1 MSSGK
6 IEGNYL
12 KNVQNSLILDES
24 AIFNDY
30 YIQKS
35 INSESKS
42 FIKGSKKDF
51 DLKLKQTTERIID
64 NHFKAIKEICFIL
77 KNSTNL
83 TQKQKFD
90 YCNRQRLFMKLYL
103 HRISEKL
110 EI

>member
-6 IEGNYL
+6 LEGNYL
-12 KNVQNSLILDES
+12 KNVQNSLVIDES

-42 FIKGSKKDF
+42 FISNLKRDF
-51 DLKLKQTTERIID
+51 DLQLEETTESIID
-64 NHFKAIKEICFIL
+64 KHFNMIKEIHLIL
-77 KNSTNL
+77 KKSENL

-90 YCNRQRLFMKLYL
+90 YCNSQRFYMKQYL
-103 HRISEKL
+103 KKISKN
-110 EI
+110 I

>member
-12 KNVQNSLILDES
+12 KNVQNNLIFDES
-24 AIFNDY
+24 AIFHDY
-30 YIQKS
+30 YLQKS

-42 FIKGSKKDF
+42 FISGLKKDF
-51 DLKLKQTTERIID
+51 NLRLEETTESIID
-64 NHFKAIKEICFIL
+64 NYFNMIKEIHFIL
-77 KNSTNL
+77 KKSEDL

-110 EI
+110 AI

>member
-12 KNVQNSLILDES
+12 KNVQNSLIFDES

-30 YIQKS
+30 YLQKS
-35 INSESKS
+35 INFESKS
-42 FIKGSKKDF
+42 FINRLKKDF
-51 DLKLKQTTERIID
+51 DLKYEQTTKRIID
-64 NHFKAIKEICFIL
+64 KHFNMIEEIHFIL
-77 KNSTNL
+77 KNSENL